1 MPVDNYHLSTIR
13 SPAILLPQ
21 ILHFS
26 NLSTMALNFNKYVQ
40 DGEQFL
46 KEIAR
51 ETGHP
56 ADVAKAGRI
65 LRAVLHAFRNRL
77 APSESLQLISQLP
90 MLIKA
95 IYVDGWRISDEAKR
109 LRHLGDFIE
118 AVREE
123 GGPATINDFVTDR
136 EVEHAIHAV
145 FAVLKNH
152 VSKGEIQDVVAT
164 LPAELRFLLK

>member
-1 MPVDNYHLSTIR
+1 MV
-13 SPAILLPQ
+13 
-21 ILHFS
+21 
-26 NLSTMALNFNKYVQ
+26 LNFNKYIQ
-40 DGEQFL
+40 DGEQFI
-46 KEIAR
+46 KEVAAQ
-51 ETGHP
+51 TDTP

-77 APSESLQLISQLP
+77 APSESLQLISQFP

-109 LRHLGDFIE
+109 LRTLGDFIE

-123 GGPATINDFVTDR
+123 GGRATVNDFVSDR

-145 FAVLKNH
+145 FKVVKNH
-152 VSKGEIQDVVAT
+152 VSAGEIRDILAT
-164 LPAELRFLLK
+164 LPEELRPLLSMA